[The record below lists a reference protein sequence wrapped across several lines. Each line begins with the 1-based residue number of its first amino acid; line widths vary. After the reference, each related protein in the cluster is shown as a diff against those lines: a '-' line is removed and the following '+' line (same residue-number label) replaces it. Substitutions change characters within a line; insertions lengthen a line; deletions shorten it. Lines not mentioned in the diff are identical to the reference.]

1 MNNFTL
7 HELACL
13 DAVVSEGSFQAAAA
27 KLHRTHPTVHA
38 GIKNLEHQLGVVL
51 LNRDGYRVTL
61 TQQGQAF
68 YGRAKN
74 VLNETRLL
82 QSFAGHLARGDESDL
97 SIVIGDLC
105 PTAQVLK
112 LLKRFFD
119 QCPQTRLHLHFESL
133 SGPWERLHNEQADL
147 IVHHIDKSDTRLEYS
162 DLFKVELVPVVAPG
176 FLSFPINAKITPAD
190 MMHHVQCI
198 IRDSV
203 RESPARDYFVVEGA
217 HSWTV
222 ADQLTK
228 KELIVLG
235 MGWGHM
241 PTYLIADELAD
252 GRLLSIAGKHYKRS
266 TIDIVA
272 ARLRGRSHGPVA
284 TRLWQFIAE
293 QAEWVSTPDKVNS
306 RNNKAI
312 GRRQPSSAPKLKK
325 ARRK

>member
-1 MNNFTL
+1 MTNFTF
-7 HELACL
+7 HELLCF
-13 DAVVSEGSFQAAAA
+13 DAVVAEGSFKAAAE

-38 GIKNLEHQLGVVL
+38 AVKNLENQLGVTL

-61 TQQGQAF
+61 TEQGRAF
-68 YGRAKN
+68 HQRAKN
-74 VLNETRLL
+74 VLSETRLL

-133 SGPWERLHNEQADL
+133 SGPWERLHEKQADL
-147 IVHHIDKSDTRLEYS
+147 IIHHIDKSDARLEYI
-162 DLFKVELVPVVAPG
+162 DLLTVELVPVVAPG
-176 FLSFPINAKITPAD
+176 FLSFPVNPNITPND
-190 MMHHVQCI
+190 MKHHVQCV

-203 RESPARDYFVVEGA
+203 RQSPSRDYFIVEGA

-241 PTYLIADELAD
+241 PMFLITDELAD
-252 GRLLSIAGKHYKRS
+252 GRLLSIVGKHYKRS
-266 TIDIVA
+266 SIDIVA
-272 ARLRGRSHGPVA
+272 ARLRGRCHGAVA
-284 TRLWQFIAE
+284 SRLWQFIEE
-293 QAEWVSTPDKVNS
+293 QAGSMALKQSKSVTKKMPKRLAVKK
-306 RNNKAI
+306 RNK
-312 GRRQPSSAPKLKK
+312 
-325 ARRK
+325 